1 MALFPTSLFFL
12 SYDLRIYKMTSM
24 KYSIFSC
31 CLLAASLSAV
41 SCSDFLTEDPKGQL
55 TPGTFFKSQ
64 SDLDQSVDA
73 LYSKI
78 QDLQCNSN
86 SMIVKCQGDDV
97 TSTTGSNKAAYL
109 SADAFESPTDTKGI
123 ERTWSAMYGIIK
135 AANVIIGD
143 AGHVNTTQK
152 EINIALGQAY
162 YWRAYAYFELVRVF
176 GPVPINLNN
185 EATNTKAA
193 PATVEQVYDQII
205 SDLTAAEKCDLP
217 AKYTAAKRSIDGQN
231 IWVSA
236 QAVKATLA
244 AVYLNS
250 AGYPLNKRENY
261 ALAAAK
267 AKEVIDGVENGT
279 YDQGLLAD
287 WNKVYSYGL
296 NHHNE
301 TILGIDYNST
311 PGGWDSFDSQISSCH
326 QFTTI
331 DGGWGDFLAE
341 RRFWK
346 NFPDGPR
353 KDAVYAKQI
362 YKNGN
367 TVDWWATNDGEPY
380 ATKTGEDGKTTT
392 NAIISEYRPMFIGFT
407 VNDNGGTPAVADYD
421 YTKPFWT
428 GMCVNKRHQLIR
440 YSEVL
445 CWYAEAA
452 ARAGQDLTAAK
463 AALKQV
469 RQRAYADASKVT
481 EIDAMG
487 AEQLAEAAY
496 MEHGFEV
503 AGNVL
508 GMVTRRDDEFRM
520 NKLKDAYDY
529 RVGSQNEVLVP
540 AGTLTHSVD
549 AKGNP
554 FTYTLKENLRFPENQ
569 AVTTSWK
576 DAESI
581 YQIYPPTEVEQN
593 PNLKR

>member
-1 MALFPTSLFFL
+1 
-12 SYDLRIYKMTSM
+12 M
-24 KYSIFSC
+24 KYSIFTC
-31 CLLAASLSAV
+31 CLLAASLTAA
-41 SCSDFLTEDPKGQL
+41 SCSDFLKEDPKGQL
-55 TPGTFFKSQ
+55 TPETFFKTQ

-73 LYSKI
+73 LYSLV

-97 TSTTGSNKAAYL
+97 TSTTGTNKAAYL
-109 SADAFESPTDTKGI
+109 SADAFETPTDTKGI
-123 ERTWSAMYGIIK
+123 SRTWSAMYSIVK
-135 AANVIIGD
+135 AANLIIEN
-143 AGHVNTTQK
+143 ASKVSTTQD

-185 EATNTKAA
+185 DASNTKAS
-193 PATVEQVYDQII
+193 PNSVEEVYNQIVK
-205 SDLTAAEKCDLP
+205 DLIAAEQCNLP
-217 AKYTAAKRSIDGQN
+217 AKYTVSKRSIDGQN

-244 AVYLNS
+244 AVYLNM
-250 AGYPLNKRENY
+250 AGYPLNKTENY

-267 AKEVIDGVENGT
+267 AKEVIDGVEAGT
-279 YDQGLLAD
+279 YDQALLAD
-287 WNKVYSYGL
+287 WNKVYSYGM

-311 PGGWDSFDSQISSCH
+311 PGGWSNQDSQISSCH

-331 DGGWGDFLAE
+331 NGGWGDFLAE
-341 RRFWK
+341 RHFWK
-346 NFPDGPR
+346 NFPDGAR

-362 YKNGN
+362 YVSGN
-367 TVDWWATNDGEPY
+367 TVDWWATTDGEAY
-380 ATKTGEDGKTTT
+380 TKNEDGTT
-392 NAIISEYRPMFIGFT
+392 NAVISDFRPMFVGFT
-407 VNDNGGTPAVADYD
+407 VNDNVGSPAVADYD
-421 YTKPFWT
+421 YTKPFWG

-452 ARAGQDLTAAK
+452 ARAGQDLAAAK

-469 RQRAYADASKVT
+469 RARAYADQTKVA
-481 EIDAMG
+481 EVDAMS
-487 AEQLAEAAY
+487 ADQLAEATY
-496 MEHGFEV
+496 TEHGYEV

-520 NKLKDAYDY
+520 NRLKEAHDFRAGEQD
-529 RVGSQNEVLVP
+529 EVLVP

-549 AKGNP
+549 AQGNP
-554 FTYTLKENLRFPENQ
+554 FTYTLKADVKMKENMP
-569 AVTTSWK
+569 VTVAWK

-581 YQIYPPTEVEQN
+581 YHMYPPTEVEQN

>member
-1 MALFPTSLFFL
+1 
-12 SYDLRIYKMTSM
+12 M
-24 KYSIFSC
+24 KYSIFTC
-31 CLLAASLSAV
+31 CLLAASLTAV

-55 TPGTFFKSQ
+55 TPETFFKTQ

-73 LYSKI
+73 LYSLV

-109 SADAFESPTDTKGI
+109 SADAFETPTDTKGI
-123 ERTWSAMYGIIK
+123 SRTWSAMYSIVK
-135 AANVIIGD
+135 AANLIIEN
-143 AGHVNTTQK
+143 ASKVSTTQD

-185 EATNTKAA
+185 DASNTKAS
-193 PATVEQVYDQII
+193 PNSVEEVYNQIVK
-205 SDLTAAEKCDLP
+205 DLTAAEQCNLP
-217 AKYTAAKRSIDGQN
+217 AKYTVSKRSIDGQN

-244 AVYLNS
+244 AVYLNM
-250 AGYPLNKRENY
+250 AGYPLNKTENY

-267 AKEVIDGVENGT
+267 AKEVIDGVEAGT
-279 YDQGLLAD
+279 YDQALLAD
-287 WNKVYSYGL
+287 WNKVYSYGM

-311 PGGWDSFDSQISSCH
+311 PGGWSNQDSQISSCH

-331 DGGWGDFLAE
+331 NGGWGDFLAE
-341 RRFWK
+341 RHFWK
-346 NFPDGPR
+346 NFPDGAR

-362 YKNGN
+362 YVSGN
-367 TVDWWATNDGEPY
+367 TVDWWATTDGEAY
-380 ATKTGEDGKTTT
+380 TKNEDGTT
-392 NAIISEYRPMFIGFT
+392 NAVISDFRPMFVGFT
-407 VNDNGGTPAVADYD
+407 VNDNVGSPAVADYD
-421 YTKPFWT
+421 YTKPFWG

-452 ARAGQDLTAAK
+452 ARAGQDLAAAK

-469 RQRAYADASKVT
+469 RVRAYADQTKVA
-481 EIDAMG
+481 EVDAMS
-487 AEQLAEAAY
+487 ADQLAEAAY
-496 MEHGFEV
+496 TEHGYEV

-520 NKLKDAYDY
+520 NRLKEAHDFRAGEQD
-529 RVGSQNEVLVP
+529 EVLVP

-549 AKGNP
+549 AQGNP
-554 FTYTLKENLRFPENQ
+554 FTYTLKADVKMKENMP
-569 AVTTSWK
+569 VTVAWK

-581 YQIYPPTEVEQN
+581 YHMYPPTEVEQN

>member
-1 MALFPTSLFFL
+1 
-12 SYDLRIYKMTSM
+12 M
-24 KYSIFSC
+24 KYSIFTC
-31 CLLAASLSAV
+31 CLLAASLTAV
-41 SCSDFLTEDPKGQL
+41 SCSDFLTEDPKGKL
-55 TPGTFFKSQ
+55 TPETFFKTQ

-73 LYSKI
+73 LYSLV

-97 TSTTGSNKAAYL
+97 TSTTGTNKAAYL
-109 SADAFESPTDTKGI
+109 SADAFETPTDTKGI
-123 ERTWSAMYGIIK
+123 SRTWSAMYSIVK
-135 AANVIIGD
+135 AANLIIEN
-143 AGHVNTTQK
+143 ASKVSTTQD

-185 EATNTKAA
+185 DASNTKAS
-193 PATVEQVYDQII
+193 PNSVEEVYNQIVK
-205 SDLTAAEKCDLP
+205 DLTAAEQCNLP
-217 AKYTAAKRSIDGQN
+217 AKYTVSKRSIDGQN

-244 AVYLNS
+244 AVYLNM
-250 AGYPLNKRENY
+250 AGYPLNKTENY

-267 AKEVIDGVENGT
+267 AKEVIDGVEAGT
-279 YDQGLLAD
+279 YDQALLAD
-287 WNKVYSYGL
+287 WNKVYSYGM

-311 PGGWDSFDSQISSCH
+311 PGGWSNQDSQISSCH

-331 DGGWGDFLAE
+331 NGGWGDFLAE
-341 RRFWK
+341 RHFWK
-346 NFPDGPR
+346 NFPDGAR

-362 YKNGN
+362 YVSGN
-367 TVDWWATNDGEPY
+367 TVDWWATTDGEAY
-380 ATKTGEDGKTTT
+380 TKNEDGTT
-392 NAIISEYRPMFIGFT
+392 NAVISDFRPMFVGFT
-407 VNDNGGTPAVADYD
+407 VNDNAGSPAVDDYD
-421 YTKPFWT
+421 YTKPFWG

-452 ARAGQDLTAAK
+452 ARAGQDLAAAK

-469 RQRAYADASKVT
+469 RARAYADQTKVA
-481 EIDAMG
+481 EVDAMS
-487 AEQLAEAAY
+487 ADQLAEAAY
-496 MEHGFEV
+496 TEHGYEV

-520 NKLKDAYDY
+520 NRLKEAHDFRAGEQD
-529 RVGSQNEVLVP
+529 EVLVP

-549 AKGNP
+549 AQGNP
-554 FTYTLKENLRFPENQ
+554 FTYTLKADVKMKENMP
-569 AVTTSWK
+569 VTVAWK

-581 YQIYPPTEVEQN
+581 YHMYPPTEVEQN

>member
-1 MALFPTSLFFL
+1 
-12 SYDLRIYKMTSM
+12 M
-24 KYSIFSC
+24 KYSIFTC
-31 CLLAASLSAV
+31 CLLAASLTAA

-55 TPGTFFKSQ
+55 TPETFFKTQ

-73 LYSKI
+73 LYSLV

-97 TSTTGSNKAAYL
+97 TSTTGTNKAAYL
-109 SADAFESPTDTKGI
+109 SADAFETPTDTKGI
-123 ERTWSAMYGIIK
+123 SRTWSAMYSIVK
-135 AANVIIGD
+135 AANLIIEN
-143 AGHVNTTQK
+143 ASKVSTTQD

-185 EATNTKAA
+185 DASNTKAS
-193 PATVEQVYDQII
+193 PNSVEEVYNQIVK
-205 SDLTAAEKCDLP
+205 DLIAAEQCNLP
-217 AKYTAAKRSIDGQN
+217 AKYTVSKRSIDGQN

-244 AVYLNS
+244 AVYLNM
-250 AGYPLNKRENY
+250 AGYPLNKTENY

-267 AKEVIDGVENGT
+267 AKEVIDGVEAGT
-279 YDQGLLAD
+279 YDQALLAD
-287 WNKVYSYGL
+287 WNKVYSYGM

-311 PGGWDSFDSQISSCH
+311 PGGWSNQDSQISSCH

-331 DGGWGDFLAE
+331 NGGWGDFLAE
-341 RRFWK
+341 RHFWK
-346 NFPDGPR
+346 NFPDGAR

-362 YKNGN
+362 YVSGN
-367 TVDWWATNDGEPY
+367 TVDWWATTDGEAY
-380 ATKTGEDGKTTT
+380 TKNEDGTT
-392 NAIISEYRPMFIGFT
+392 NAVISDFRPMFVGFT
-407 VNDNGGTPAVADYD
+407 VNDNVGSPAVADYD
-421 YTKPFWT
+421 YTNPFWG

-452 ARAGQDLTAAK
+452 ARAGQDLAAAK

-469 RQRAYADASKVT
+469 RARAYADQTKVA
-481 EIDAMG
+481 EVDAMS
-487 AEQLAEAAY
+487 ADQLAEAAY
-496 MEHGFEV
+496 TEHGYEV

-520 NKLKDAYDY
+520 NRLKEAHDFRAGEQD
-529 RVGSQNEVLVP
+529 EVLVP

-549 AKGNP
+549 AQGNP
-554 FTYTLKENLRFPENQ
+554 FTYTLKADVKMKENMP
-569 AVTTSWK
+569 VTVAWK

-581 YQIYPPTEVEQN
+581 YHMYPPTEVEQN

>member
-1 MALFPTSLFFL
+1 
-12 SYDLRIYKMTSM
+12 M
-24 KYSIFSC
+24 KYSIFTC
-31 CLLAASLSAV
+31 CLLAASLTAV

-55 TPGTFFKSQ
+55 TPETFFKTQ

-73 LYSKI
+73 LYSLV

-97 TSTTGSNKAAYL
+97 TSTTGTNKAAYL
-109 SADAFESPTDTKGI
+109 SADAFETPTDTKGI
-123 ERTWSAMYGIIK
+123 SRTWSAMYSIVK
-135 AANVIIGD
+135 AANLIVEN
-143 AGHVNTTQK
+143 ASKVSTTQD

-185 EATNTKAA
+185 DASNTKAS
-193 PATVEQVYDQII
+193 PNSVEEVYNQIVK
-205 SDLTAAEKCDLP
+205 DLTAAEQCNLP
-217 AKYTAAKRSIDGQN
+217 AKYTVSKRSIDGQN

-244 AVYLNS
+244 AVYLNM
-250 AGYPLNKRENY
+250 AGYPLNKTENY

-267 AKEVIDGVENGT
+267 AKEVIDGVEAGT
-279 YDQGLLAD
+279 YDQALLAD
-287 WNKVYSYGL
+287 WNKVYSYGM

-311 PGGWDSFDSQISSCH
+311 PGGWSNQDSQISSCH

-331 DGGWGDFLAE
+331 NGGWGDFLAE
-341 RRFWK
+341 RHFWK
-346 NFPDGPR
+346 NFPDGAR

-362 YKNGN
+362 YVSGN
-367 TVDWWATNDGEPY
+367 TVDWWATTDGEAY
-380 ATKTGEDGKTTT
+380 TKNEDGTT
-392 NAIISEYRPMFIGFT
+392 NAVISDFRPMFVGFT
-407 VNDNGGTPAVADYD
+407 VNDNVGSPAVADYD
-421 YTKPFWT
+421 YTKPFWG

-452 ARAGQDLTAAK
+452 ARAGQDLAAAK

-469 RQRAYADASKVT
+469 RARAYADQTKVA
-481 EIDAMG
+481 EVDAMS
-487 AEQLAEAAY
+487 ADQLAEAAY
-496 MEHGFEV
+496 TEHGYEV

-520 NKLKDAYDY
+520 NRLKEAHDFRAGEQD
-529 RVGSQNEVLVP
+529 EVLVP

-549 AKGNP
+549 AQGNP
-554 FTYTLKENLRFPENQ
+554 FTYTLKADVKMKENMP
-569 AVTTSWK
+569 VTVAWK
-576 DAESI
+576 GAESI
-581 YQIYPPTEVEQN
+581 YHIYPPTEVEQN